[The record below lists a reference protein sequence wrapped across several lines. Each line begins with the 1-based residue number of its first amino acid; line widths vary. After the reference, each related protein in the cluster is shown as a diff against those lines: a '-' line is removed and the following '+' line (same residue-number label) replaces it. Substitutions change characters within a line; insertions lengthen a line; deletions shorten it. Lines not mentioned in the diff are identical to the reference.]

1 MEFQKE
7 KNLPKI
13 KERLSACKTAEIIT
27 LRSRRKVKAFHF
39 RYNIKEKKIMKI
51 KYLGTAAAEGIPAM
65 FCKCG
70 NCNRARAL
78 GGKKYPHALAG
89 TDRRENSHRLPCR
102 LIYARASLRNRFFSD
117 ISTLL
122 ITHVHEDH
130 CYLSEMTNRRAGFAH
145 IDGAPALTIYGSEDV
160 YKDYAEHAGAFFLN
174 VPKSGCNAV
183 NYSFIQVYKP
193 TEIEGYTVTALRAYH
208 GTAHPYI
215 YLIEKDGKALL
226 YAHDTDIFPDETWDY
241 LEKSGVKLS
250 YVSLDCTEGCKTV
263 RYHGHMF
270 IDRNLEARKRLFE
283 IGAATESTLF
293 LHKPLFLT
301 TEQTPATTI

>member
-1 MEFQKE
+1 MHE
-7 KNLPKI
+7 
-13 KERLSACKTAEIIT
+13 
-27 LRSRRKVKAFHF
+27 LR
-39 RYNIKEKKIMKI
+39 Y
-51 KYLGTAAAEGIPAM
+51 GI
-65 FCKCG
+65 
-70 NCNRARAL
+70 
-78 GGKKYPHALAG
+78 
-89 TDRRENSHRLPCR
+89 D
-102 LIYARASLRNRFFSD
+102 FSD
-117 ISTLL
+117 IPALL

-174 VPKSGCNAV
+174 VPKSSCNAV
-183 NYSFIQVYKP
+183 NYSFIQAYKP

-208 GTAHPYI
+208 GTVHPYI

-270 IDRNLEARKRLFE
+270 IDRNLEVRKRLFE
-283 IGAATESTLF
+283 IGAAGKSTLF
-293 LHKPLFLT
+293 CINHFSHNGTNACYDDMKPVADANGFLLSYDGA
-301 TEQTPATTI
+301 EFEF